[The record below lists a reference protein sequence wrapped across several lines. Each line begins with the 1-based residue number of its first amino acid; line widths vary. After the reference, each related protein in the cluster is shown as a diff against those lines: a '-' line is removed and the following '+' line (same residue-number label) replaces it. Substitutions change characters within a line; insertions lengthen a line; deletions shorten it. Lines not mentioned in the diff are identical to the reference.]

1 MFISISKKKHHSH
14 GYFYGDDL
22 TNKDSSKFAIVEGY
36 KIARTKL
43 MFSLSAKNN
52 KFVAFTSWSKGEG
65 KSTATTNMAISLSE
79 MGSQVLLIDVDLR
92 KPNVQNLLKL
102 DNKVGFSDVLAGF
115 KDIKDVIHK
124 NVLPSLD
131 VITTGAIPPN
141 PSELIS
147 SDRLKQTLDILHD
160 SYDYV
165 LLDTP
170 PIGVVT
176 DALLLKE
183 YVAGYVMIIRERV
196 TTHGD
201 INKTLQF
208 MQIMDAPILG
218 FLKVGCV
225 GRRSKYGYDYKYTYK

>member
-1 MFISISKKKHHSH
+1 MPISFKNKKADSQ
-14 GYFYGDDL
+14 GYFYGDDV
-22 TNKDSSKFAIVEGY
+22 TTDANKFAIVESY

-52 KFVAFTSWSKGEG
+52 KFVAFISWSKGEG

-79 MGSQVLLIDVDLR
+79 MGARVLLIDVDLR
-92 KPNVQNLLKL
+92 KPNIQNLLKL
-102 DNKVGFSDVLAGF
+102 ENRVGFSDVLAGF
-115 KDIKDVIHK
+115 KNVDDVIHK
-124 NVLPSLD
+124 EVLPSLD
-131 VITTGAIPPN
+131 VITAGAIPPN

-147 SDRLKQTLDILHD
+147 SDRLKTTLEKLKE
-160 SYDYV
+160 SYDYI

-170 PIGVVT
+170 PIGLVT

-183 YVAGYVMIIRERV
+183 YISGYVMIVREKV

-201 INKTLQF
+201 ISKALQF
-208 MQIMDAPILG
+208 MGIMDAQIIG

-225 GRRSKYGYDYKYTYK
+225 GKRNKYGYSYKYTYK